1 MSVLGVCT
9 HARERT
15 CVCVCAIVFCCM
27 CVCNMTSEQVEAMY
41 EEHAQLMQQKD
52 AEDEEQ
58 VNSQ

>member
-1 MSVLGVCT
+1 MCT